1 MASALVPGVGRRYGA
16 CRSSGAA
23 EYSHRWEHGFSAG
36 TRISAPSWAATDVQA
51 RAWGPGKP
59 GALTAL
65 PIPCKRTKAHKS
77 AFGARDKLRQHA
89 PIVAWPKPKPDIT
102 PAPCVMGQG
111 KAVGAKH
118 RTSHSVR

>member
-59 GALTAL
+59 GPVGGPRGWGGPAW
-65 PIPCKRTKAHKS
+65 
-77 AFGARDKLRQHA
+77 GARETGA
-89 PIVAWPKPKPDIT
+89 
-102 PAPCVMGQG
+102 PAPPPPSPQSPKRPFGPREN
-111 KAVGAKH
+111 A
-118 RTSHSVR
+118 REE